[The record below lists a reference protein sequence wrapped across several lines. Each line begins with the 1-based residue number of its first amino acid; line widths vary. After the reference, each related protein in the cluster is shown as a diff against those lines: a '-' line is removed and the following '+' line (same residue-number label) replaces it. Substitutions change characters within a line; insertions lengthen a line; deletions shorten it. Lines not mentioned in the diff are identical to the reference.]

1 MYRRLHT
8 KDDPYPVWLGRGLT
22 AEAGPLL
29 QRLWKHRRVAVVTH
43 RKLVRLHGD
52 VLRASLEYAG
62 IEANYFYIG
71 EGERTKTLDTVNHL
85 YTKLSRMGLSR
96 EDGLI
101 AFGGGVVGDTAG
113 FVAATYL
120 RGIGLIQMPTTLLA
134 QIDSSIGAKV
144 GVNLPQGKN
153 LVGAIYRP
161 AAVLI
166 DPALLA
172 TLPRREIQSGLFE
185 LLKYGFIGS
194 PQLFRQ
200 IEKLTT
206 QFSPESKD
214 FDRAIAAA
222 VRMKLTVVRNDE
234 RETGERRILNFGHTI
249 GHGLEAAG
257 EYRFL
262 SHGQAVGWGMIAAV
276 KLAHQRKILS
286 RQISDRMVSSV
297 RNLAPLPSLRRL
309 SPRRVM
315 GAIDN
320 DKKIGRRGFRFVI
333 PTAIGQVKVV
343 EGFPRDEIRWAL
355 GQLGVGKR

>member
-1 MYRRLHT
+1 MYRRLHE
-8 KDDPYPVWLGRGLT
+8 KDDPYPVWMGRGLT

-29 QRLWKHRRVAVVTH
+29 KRLWRDRRVVVVTH
-43 RKLVRLHGD
+43 RKLVRLYGGL
-52 VLRASLEYAG
+52 LRTSLAHAG
-62 IEANYFYIG
+62 MEAQFVYMG
-71 EGERTKTLDTVNHL
+71 EGERYKTLATVERL
-85 YTKLSRMGLSR
+85 YAELTRIGISR

-161 AAVLI
+161 DVVLI
-166 DPALLA
+166 DPELLA
-172 TLPRREIQSGLFE
+172 TLPLREIQSGRFE

-194 PQLFRQ
+194 PRMFRQ

-206 QFSPESKD
+206 PFDPQSKD
-214 FDRAIAAA
+214 FDQAMAAA

-234 RETGERRILNFGHTI
+234 RERGERRILNFGHTI

-257 EYRFL
+257 EYRYL

-276 KLAHQRKILS
+276 KVAQRRQLLS
-286 RQISDRMVSSV
+286 QEISDRMLSSV
-297 RNLAPLPSLRRL
+297 RNLASLPSLRRL

-315 GAIDN
+315 EAIDN
-320 DKKIGRRGFRFVI
+320 DKKIGRRGFRFVV
-333 PTAIGQVKVV
+333 PTAIGRVNVL
-343 EGFPRDEIRWAL
+343 EGFPREEIRWAL
-355 GQLGVGKR
+355 RQLGVGKR

>member
-1 MYRRLHT
+1 MVQRLHT
-8 KDDPYPVWLGRGLT
+8 KEDPYPVWLGRGLT
-22 AEAGPLL
+22 AKAGPRLR
-29 QRLWKHRRVAVVTH
+29 RLWKKRRVAVITH
-43 RKLVRLHGD
+43 RKLVRLYGD

-62 IEANYFYIG
+62 IKANFLYIA
-71 EGERTKTLDTVNHL
+71 EGERSKTLDTVNHL
-85 YTKLSRMGLSR
+85 YTKLSQMGLSR

-120 RGIGLIQMPTTLLA
+120 RGVGLIQMPTTLLA

-161 AAVLI
+161 DIVLI
-166 DPALLA
+166 DPELLT

-200 IEKLTT
+200 IEKLTA
-206 QFSPESKD
+206 QFGLQSKD
-214 FDRAIAAA
+214 FDRALAAA
-222 VRMKLTVVRNDE
+222 IRMKLTVVRTDE

-257 EYRFL
+257 EYRSL
-262 SHGQAVGWGMIAAV
+262 SHGQAVGWGMIGAV
-276 KLAHQRKILS
+276 ELAHRRQILS

-297 RNLAPLPSLRRL
+297 RNLAPLPSLGRL

-320 DKKIGRRGFRFVI
+320 DKKIGRRGFRFVL
-333 PTAIGQVKVV
+333 PTAIGRVKIV
-343 EGFPRDEIRWAL
+343 ESFPRDEIRWAL
-355 GQLGVGKR
+355 GQIGVGKR